1 MKNIIYGYCRIST
14 VKQKIQ
20 RQIDNIKREYPNAV
34 IITEEYTGTT
44 TNRPNWNKLY
54 KQAVSKADKGEKVTI
69 VFDEVSRMSRNA
81 AEGIKLYEELY
92 NRGIEL
98 IFIKEPHI
106 NTSVY
111 RDKLNKQIEKVN
123 TTGNKAQDKLIDTII
138 GALQEYSIDIAK
150 EQIEIAFEQAQKE
163 VDYLHQ
169 RTSEGVRQAQAQGKQ
184 VGRLQG
190 VKVETKK
197 AKAKKQDILKLS
209 KDFEGT
215 NSDIEVMNITGL
227 ARNTYYKYKRQLK
240 SELDGNQII
249 GQTNI
254 YNYTK

>member
-98 IFIKEPHI
+98 VFIKEPHI

-111 RDKLNKQIEKVN
+111 RDKINKQIEKVN
-123 TTGNKAQDKLIDTII
+123 ATGNKAQDKLIDTII

-169 RTSEGVRQAQAQGKQ
+169 RTSEGVRQAQLQGKQ
-184 VGRLQG
+184 VGRIQG
-190 VKVETKK
+190 AKVETKK
-197 AKAKKQDILKLS
+197 AKARKQDILKLS

-215 NSDIEVMNITGL
+215 NSDIEVMKITGL
-227 ARNTYYKYKRQLK
+227 ARNTYYKYKRELK
-240 SELDGNQII
+240 AELDGNQIT

-254 YNYTK
+254 YDYTK